1 MKDNRKGSL
10 LLISILALILNIP
23 VFSQNQKIDTSS
35 YHFLDTAY
43 RTMTHEEFH
52 ENVNAFV
59 DAYRTQ
65 KPESLFFA
73 YGKAAFYNRN
83 RFDNFTSEIY
93 YDSVILVCSNTSDY
107 YHWVEGL
114 IKKGAFLRKQ
124 SDFNASL
131 ATLEQ
136 AVEIAETKGFI
147 KQKNEAKKEIAILYI
162 NFGHN
167 QKSININLELLEE
180 FQKEKD
186 TFNLASTYVNL
197 SNGYYMNGA
206 YEDSREANIKGAELF
221 LAIGDT
227 LYYANARHNMAVFL
241 LNNQEYDEA
250 KQILLDVVEI
260 YTRFEENKNLS
271 TALFNLGRIYGL
283 LGDIDSAYVY
293 MQQCIEIKELLN
305 DRLGMAST
313 YIEFARMET
322 DAGKSVAEVEAILFK
337 AIDILEDSESLILK
351 IMTFDALSK
360 LYEKYGMFKNALE
373 WSNLKYEVAAE
384 QFQNELNAEI
394 ESYKSKQELI
404 ETRHIL
410 ELKNVENSSLV
421 VSNEL
426 MNQKLMNRTK
436 TMWLI
441 VISSILL
448 VFIIA
453 VLLIESYRQKKVSK
467 ILRENNKKIKE
478 QNEALVIA
486 TENRMK
492 ILSVIAHDLKNP
504 IGSIQSMVD
513 YLIEIEGKLDD
524 SSLEV
529 MEAMR
534 STSISSL
541 SLLEN
546 LLIWARDQKGELP
559 IHVEVIKLKE
569 LIENAL
575 QVYQSFIKTQKV
587 NILLDISEEMVVK
600 ADRKMLNTI
609 LRNVIGNAIKF
620 SPAGSDIIIRAYAQ
634 NTMKVIEIEDNGM
647 GMDELDK
654 DKILDRNTNFSL
666 RDASGNV
673 RTGLGLSLC
682 QDFIERNNGQFEFI
696 SEKNKGTIVRI
707 TLPKL

>member
-634 NTMKVIEIEDNGM
+634 NTMKIIEIEDNGM

-673 RTGLGLSLC
+673 STGLGLSLC